1 MNIKNNTD
9 IGRYGLPKEVKYC
22 VKCNVTNQKPTSTNE
37 YKHDKDTLQ
46 IPISFDKN
54 DVCDACKTVEKKWD
68 GSIDWKE
75 REKELID
82 LCDKHKNFKGQYNC
96 LIGASGGKD
105 SAFQS
110 HVLKYK
116 YGMRPLTITWAP
128 HIYTDIGWKNFQNWI
143 NIGGFDNY
151 LFTPNGK
158 THRYLTRR
166 AVINLLH
173 PFQPFIIGQK
183 NFTAKLAYLFDIP
196 LIFYGE
202 PPSDYGTKLGNIKQ
216 FSKQIEE
223 SHPGFTQDPISSM
236 NIKDVKL
243 GGDPISYYIDQ
254 GFDINDFEC
263 YFPLDINKFKEKKIE
278 THFLGY
284 YLKWIPQENFYYA
297 VENTGFQA
305 NTERTEGTYQKY
317 ASIDDKTDGFF
328 YYTSYIKFGFGRA
341 MSDSSMEVRNEHI
354 TKEEGLGLIKQFD
367 GEFPKKYEKEF
378 LEYISMTR
386 DEFDELCDKFRPNH
400 LWKKKSN
407 RWELKNPPWEY
418 FDKKNNS

>member
-1 MNIKNNTD
+1 MKNNKKT
-9 IGRYGLPKEVKYC
+9 GKYGLPLEVKYC
-22 VKCNVTNQKPTSTNE
+22 VKCNVTNQRPTSINE
-37 YKHDKDTLQ
+37 YQHDKNTHQ
-46 IPISFDKN
+46 IPINFDKN
-54 DVCDACKTVEKKWD
+54 NVCYACRVIEEKWAGTV
-68 GSIDWKE
+68 DWKE

-82 LCDKHKNFKGQYNC
+82 LCDRYRNFKGQYNC
-96 LIGASGGKD
+96 LVGGSGGKD

-116 YGMRPLTITWAP
+116 YGMRPLTVTWAP
-128 HIYTDIGWKNFQNWI
+128 HVYTDIGWKNFQNWI
-143 NIGGFDNY
+143 HIGGFDNY

-158 THRYLTRR
+158 IHRYLSRR
-166 AVINLLH
+166 ATINILH

-183 NFTAKLAYLFDIP
+183 NFAPKLAYLYDIP

-202 PPSDYGTKLGNIKQ
+202 SLSDYGTKLGNVKK
-216 FSKQIEE
+216 FSEKIED

-236 NIKDVKL
+236 EIKNVKL
-243 GGDPISYYIDQ
+243 GGEPISCHIEQ
-254 GFDINDFEC
+254 GYNINDFEC
-263 YFPLDINKFKEKKIE
+263 YLPLDINKFNEKKIE

-297 VENTGFQA
+297 TENTGFQV
-305 NTERTEGTYQKY
+305 NNERVEGTYQKY

-328 YYTSYIKFGFGRA
+328 YYTAYIKFGYGRA
-341 MSDSSMEVRNEHI
+341 MSDSTMEVRNGHI

-367 GEFPKKYEKEF
+367 GEFPKKHEKEF
-378 LEYISMTR
+378 LDYISMTR
-386 DEFDELCDKFRPNH
+386 EEFDQLCDKFRPDH
-400 LWKKKSN
+400 IWEKKSN

>member
-1 MNIKNNTD
+1 MNSKDDVAT
-9 IGRYGLPKEVKYC
+9 GKYGLPKKIKYC

-46 IPISFDKN
+46 IPISFDEN
-54 DVCDACKTVEKKWD
+54 DVCYACKIVEKKWD
-68 GSIDWKE
+68 GSIDWEE
-75 REKELID
+75 REKELKN
-82 LCDKHKNFKGQYNC
+82 LCDKYKNFKGQYNC
-96 LIGASGGKD
+96 LIGGSGGKD
-105 SAFQS
+105 SSFQS
-110 HVLKYK
+110 HILKYK
-116 YGMRPLTITWAP
+116 YGMRPLTVTWSP
-128 HIYTDIGWKNFQNWI
+128 HIYTNIGWKNFQNWI

-158 THRYLTRR
+158 IHRHLTRR
-166 AVINLLH
+166 AVINILH

-183 NFTAKLAYLFDIP
+183 NFAPKLAYLFNIP

-202 PPSDYGTKLGNIKQ
+202 SPSDYGTMLGNIKQ
-216 FSKQIEE
+216 FSKKIED

-236 NIKDVKL
+236 KIKDVKL
-243 GGDPISYYIDQ
+243 GGDPISYHIEQ
-254 GFDINDFEC
+254 GYNINDFEC
-263 YFPLDINKFKEKKIE
+263 YLPLDINKFKEKKIE

-297 VENTGFQA
+297 VENTGFQV

-328 YYTSYIKFGFGRA
+328 YYTAYIKFGCGRA
-341 MSDSSMEVRNEHI
+341 MKNSSMEVRNGHI

-367 GEFPKKYEKEF
+367 GEFPKRYEKEF

-386 DEFDELCDKFRPNH
+386 EEFDELCDKFRPNH
-400 LWKKKSN
+400 IWEKKSN

-418 FDKKNNS
+418 FEKKN

>member
-1 MNIKNNTD
+1 
-9 IGRYGLPKEVKYC
+9 
-22 VKCNVTNQKPTSTNE
+22 
-37 YKHDKDTLQ
+37 
-46 IPISFDKN
+46 
-54 DVCDACKTVEKKWD
+54 
-68 GSIDWKE
+68 
-75 REKELID
+75 
-82 LCDKHKNFKGQYNC
+82 
-96 LIGASGGKD
+96 
-105 SAFQS
+105 
-110 HVLKYK
+110 
-116 YGMRPLTITWAP
+116 MRPLTVTWAP

-158 THRYLTRR
+158 IHRYITRR

-183 NFTAKLAYLFDIP
+183 NFIPKLAYLFDIP

-202 PPSDYGTKLGNIKQ
+202 SPSDYGTKLGNIKE
-216 FSKQIEE
+216 FSKQIEK

-236 NIKDVKL
+236 KIKDVKL

-254 GFDINDFEC
+254 GFDINDFDC
-263 YFPLDINKFKEKKIE
+263 YLPLDINKFKEKKIE

-328 YYTSYIKFGFGRA
+328 YYTFHIKFGFGRA
-341 MSDSSMEVRNEHI
+341 MSDSTMEVRNGHI
-354 TKEEGLGLIKQFD
+354 AKEEGLGLIKQFD

-386 DEFDELCDKFRPNH
+386 EEFDELCDKFRPNH
-400 LWKKKSN
+400 IWEKKSN

>member
-9 IGRYGLPKEVKYC
+9 VGKYGFPKEVKYC

-54 DVCDACKTVEKKWD
+54 DVCHACKTVEKKFD
-68 GSIDWKE
+68 ASIDWKE

-82 LCDKHKNFKGQYNC
+82 LCDKFKSIKGQYNC
-96 LIGASGGKD
+96 LIGGSGGKD

-110 HVLKYK
+110 HILKYK
-116 YGMRPLTITWAP
+116 YGMRPLTVTWAP

-158 THRYLTRR
+158 IHRYITRR

-183 NFTAKLAYLFDIP
+183 NFIPKLAYLFDIP

-202 PPSDYGTKLGNIKQ
+202 SPSDYGTKLGNIKE
-216 FSKQIEE
+216 FSKQIEK

-236 NIKDVKL
+236 KIKDVKL

-254 GFDINDFEC
+254 GFDINDFDC
-263 YFPLDINKFKEKKIE
+263 YLPLDINKFKEKKIE

-328 YYTSYIKFGFGRA
+328 YYTFHIKFGFGRA
-341 MSDSSMEVRNEHI
+341 MSDSTMEVRNGHI
-354 TKEEGLGLIKQFD
+354 AKEEGLGLIKQFD

-386 DEFDELCDKFRPNH
+386 EEFDELCDKFRPNH
-400 LWKKKSN
+400 IWEKKSN

>member
-9 IGRYGLPKEVKYC
+9 VGKYGFPKEVKYC

-54 DVCDACKTVEKKWD
+54 NVCYACKNVEKKFD
-68 GSIDWKE
+68 ASIDWE
-75 REKELID
+75 GREKELID
-82 LCDKHKNFKGQYNC
+82 LCDKYRNNKGQYNC
-96 LIGASGGKD
+96 LIGGSGGKD

-110 HVLKYK
+110 HILKYK
-116 YGMRPLTITWAP
+116 YGMRPLTVTWAP

-158 THRYLTRR
+158 THRYITRR
-166 AVINLLH
+166 AVINLLY

-183 NFTAKLAYLFDIP
+183 NFIPKLAYLFDIP

-202 PPSDYGTKLGNIKQ
+202 SPSDYGTKLGNIKE
-216 FSKQIEE
+216 FSKQIEK

-236 NIKDVKL
+236 KIKDVKL

-254 GFDINDFEC
+254 GFDINDFDC
-263 YFPLDINKFKEKKIE
+263 YLPLDINKFKEKKIE

-328 YYTSYIKFGFGRA
+328 YYTFHIKFGLGRA
-341 MSDSSMEVRNEHI
+341 MSDSTMEVRNGHI

-386 DEFDELCDKFRPNH
+386 EEFDELCDKFRPNH
-400 LWKKKSN
+400 IWEKKSN

>member
-9 IGRYGLPKEVKYC
+9 VGKYGLPKEVKYC
-22 VKCNVTNQKPTSTNE
+22 LKCNVTNQKPTSTNE
-37 YKHDKDTLQ
+37 YKHDKNTLQ

-54 DVCDACKTVEKKWD
+54 DVCHACKTVEKKWD

-105 SAFQS
+105 SSFQS
-110 HVLKYK
+110 HILKYK
-116 YGMRPLTITWAP
+116 YGMRPLTVTWAP
-128 HIYTDIGWKNFQNWI
+128 HIYTNIGWKNLQNFI

-183 NFTAKLAYLFDIP
+183 NFIAKLAYSFDIP

-216 FSKQIEE
+216 FSKQIDE

-236 NIKDVKL
+236 KIKDVKL
-243 GGDPISYYIDQ
+243 GGDTISYYIDQ
-254 GFDINDFEC
+254 GFNINDLEC
-263 YFPLDINKFKEKKIE
+263 YLPLNINKFKEKKIE

-328 YYTSYIKFGFGRA
+328 YYTSYIKFGYGRA
-341 MSDSSMEVRNEHI
+341 MSDSSMEVRNGHI

-367 GEFPKKYEKEF
+367 GEFPKKYEREF

-386 DEFDELCDKFRPNH
+386 EEFDELCDKFRPNH
-400 LWKKKSN
+400 IWEKKSN
-407 RWELKNPPWEY
+407 RWELKNTPWEY

>member
-9 IGRYGLPKEVKYC
+9 VGKYGLPKEVKYC
-22 VKCNVTNQKPTSTNE
+22 VKCNVTNQRPTSTNE
-37 YKHDKDTLQ
+37 YRHDKDTLQ

-54 DVCDACKTVEKKWD
+54 DVCHACKTVEKKWD
-68 GSIDWKE
+68 GSIDWEE

-82 LCDKHKNFKGQYNC
+82 LCDKHKNIKGQYNC
-96 LIGASGGKD
+96 LIGGSGGKD

-158 THRYLTRR
+158 IHRYLTRR

>member
-9 IGRYGLPKEVKYC
+9 VGKYGLPKEVKYC

-54 DVCDACKTVEKKWD
+54 DVCHACKTVEKKFD
-68 GSIDWKE
+68 ASIDWKE

-82 LCDKHKNFKGQYNC
+82 LCDKFKSIKGQYNC
-96 LIGASGGKD
+96 LIGGSGGKD

-110 HVLKYK
+110 HILKYK
-116 YGMRPLTITWAP
+116 YGMRPLTVTWAP

-158 THRYLTRR
+158 IHRYITRR

-183 NFTAKLAYLFDIP
+183 NFIPKLAYLFDIP

-202 PPSDYGTKLGNIKQ
+202 SPSDYGTKLGNIKE
-216 FSKQIEE
+216 FSKQIEK

-236 NIKDVKL
+236 KIKDVKL

-254 GFDINDFEC
+254 GFDINDFDC
-263 YFPLDINKFKEKKIE
+263 YLPLDINKFKEKKIE

-328 YYTSYIKFGFGRA
+328 YYTFHIKFGLGRA
-341 MSDSSMEVRNEHI
+341 MSDSTMEVRNGHI

-386 DEFDELCDKFRPNH
+386 EEFDELCDKFRPNH
-400 LWKKKSN
+400 IWEKKSN